1 MPSGYWRTQDEGTP
15 VDPTTQ
21 LFDNTKIVEPR
32 CSCGNWLS
40 KNYDDQ
46 FVTVA
51 TEKLLTYALG
61 RGVEYRDMPLV
72 RQIAH
77 DVIANKGRFSSM
89 VLGVVKS
96 RPFQMNTMV
105 EPRHLDGA
113 GNYGDQGSQLNH
125 VVHHEEAHSAADI
138 PQGHRRHA
146 CPAAP

>member
-1 MPSGYWRTQDEGTP
+1 MPPGSWRTQDEGTP

-21 LFDNTKIVEPR
+21 LFDNTKV
-32 CSCGNWLS
+32 STAVQLGDWLS
-40 KNYDDQ
+40 QTYDDQ

-72 RQIAH
+72 REIAR

-96 RPFQMNTMV
+96 RPFQMNTIA
-105 EPRHLDGA
+105 EPVTSTARATTETKGV
-113 GNYGDQGSQLNH
+113 N
-125 VVHHEEAHSAADI
+125 
-138 PQGHRRHA
+138 
-146 CPAAP
+146 